1 MGRILK
7 YLVVNFGV
15 QVNAMTNKIPSV
27 SYLLFDIYT
36 ICHTM
41 KSLSTNRKLTTRI
54 MQKYNL
60 KETYYVSFFNQ
71 QTGVVEQEDL
81 IYGAVVG
88 FKTFLN
94 SLLMLSNYNNDYTHE
109 TFTIDFFRQS
119 PYYTIALIYM
129 NYNYLELY
137 YTHLEEQ
144 DKSII
149 KLCLDYEFEK
159 LNKLFG
165 KRENTMLIEDGTLF
179 AEHNTIDP
187 FLAGLKEDL
196 LKIINF
202 NINATPISVIINRE
216 EEPEIDIK
224 EQLLQQLKQLNP
236 TQFEKFSL
244 YIIKKIA
251 ENIKGAS
258 EEDIRIKHNGQV
270 GDGGIDGIVE
280 LKNMFHGYDTYLIQC
295 KRYDKTSIGR
305 PELQTF
311 VGAMVG
317 HNATHGIF
325 ITTSSFTKGA
335 LEFVQNVK
343 FFSIK
348 TMDGKT
354 LVEYM
359 LKHKIGITEK
369 TQTIQTI
376 DIPFFQQFV

>member
-1 MGRILK
+1 MS
-7 YLVVNFGV
+7 
-15 QVNAMTNKIPSV
+15 NKIPSV

-187 FLAGLKEDL
+187 FLVGLKEDL

-202 NINATPISVIINRE
+202 NINLNINATPISVIINRE
-216 EEPEIDIK
+216 EEPNIDIK

-251 ENIKGAS
+251 ENITGTS
-258 EEDIRIKHNGQV
+258 DEDIRIKHNGQV

-280 LKNMFHGYDTYLIQC
+280 LKNMFYGYDIYLVQC
-295 KRYDKTSIGR
+295 KRYNKTSIGS
-305 PELQTF
+305 PELQAF
-311 VGAMVG
+311 AGAMMQCKRRYKV
-317 HNATHGIF
+317 TKGIF
-325 ITTSSFTKGA
+325 ITTSSFTKTA
-335 LEFVQNVK
+335 LEFIEDV
-343 FFSIK
+343 SHDYDIK
-348 TMDGKT
+348 TMDGKS
-354 LVEYM
+354 LVNYM
-359 LKHKIGITEK
+359 LEHKIGITEK

-376 DIPFFQQFV
+376 DIPFFQQFSL